1 MSRPVLAQLNLQ
13 ALKDNLQI
21 VRRAAPGA
29 RVWSVVKANAYGHGI
44 DRIWSALSATDGFAL
59 LNLEEAILLRERGW
73 KGPILLLEGFFHADD
88 LPLLDKYRL
97 TTSVHSNWQIKAIQD
112 AKLHAPLDIYLKVN
126 SGMNRLGFQPERVHT
141 VWQQLRAMKN
151 VGEMTLMAHFADAEK
166 PDGIADAM
174 VRIEQAAEGLDCPR
188 SLSNSAATLWHP
200 EAHYNWVRPG
210 IVLYGASPSGE
221 WQDIANSGLKPV
233 MTLRSEIIGVQTLK
247 AGDTVLCFIPES
259 GRFTAGYMLL
269 GLVAVVDSGST
280 DIAAIS
286 MNGLNGLLIYLFG
299 YLFTNIGAFMVV
311 LGFLYIVS
319 FRKIRRISS
328 EDNSIDR
335 IAGAQALLMQLES
348 PLESVLAAAKI
359 AHQNQT
365 SVILNP
371 APARELPDELLTL
384 VDIITPN
391 ETEAEKLTGIRV
403 ENDDDAAKAASP
415 VQSMEKQAAIAGFP
429 MGENSIYARPVRDLE
444 LSVRSENCLLRGGVH
459 IIGELVS
466 RTRDDLLK
474 IRNLGKISLREIE
487 EKLSKFDL
495 HLSGDI
501 SAPLDDDDDDID
513 TNAKK
518 QKEE

>member
-21 VRRAAPGA
+21 VRRAAPDA

-141 VWQQLRAMKN
+141 VWQQLRALKN

-210 IVLYGASPSGE
+210 IVLYGASPSGQ

-247 AGDTVLCFIPES
+247 VGDAVGYGSRYRATGEQRIGIVAG
-259 GRFTAGYMLL
+259 GY
-269 GLVAVVDSGST
+269 AD
-280 DIAAIS
+280 
-286 MNGLNGLLIYLFG
+286 G
-299 YLFTNIGAFMVV
+299 YP
-311 LGFLYIVS
+311 
-319 FRKIRRISS
+319 
-328 EDNSIDR
+328 R
-335 IAGAQALLMQLES
+335 IAPTGTPVLVDGVRTGTVGTVSMDMLAVDLTPCPQAGIGS
-348 PLESVLAAAKI
+348 PVELWGNEIKIDDVAAA
-359 AHQNQT
+359 AGT
-365 SVILNP
+365 VGYELMCAL
-371 APARELPDELLTL
+371 AP
-384 VDIITPN
+384 
-391 ETEAEKLTGIRV
+391 RV
-403 ENDDDAAKAASP
+403 P
-415 VQSMEKQAAIAGFP
+415 V
-429 MGENSIYARPVRDLE
+429 VT
-444 LSVRSENCLLRGGVH
+444 V
-459 IIGELVS
+459 
-466 RTRDDLLK
+466 
-474 IRNLGKISLREIE
+474 
-487 EKLSKFDL
+487 
-495 HLSGDI
+495 
-501 SAPLDDDDDDID
+501 
-513 TNAKK
+513 
-518 QKEE
+518 